1 MSILVEELI
10 ALTKRGAVEN
20 DKEISDWL
28 DRQTERCFKQMSLE
42 EIDQSL
48 SLLNELLVAETE
60 EEMATTI
67 KLRNQQ
73 WPQFKLRL
81 VKSNEGEGA

>member
-1 MSILVEELI
+1 MSNPVEEII
-10 ALTKRGAVEN
+10 ALTKRAAVEN
-20 DKEISDWL
+20 DKKILDWL
-28 DRQTERCFKQMSLE
+28 DRQTDRCFKQMSLE

-48 SLLNELLVAETE
+48 SLLNELIAETE
-60 EEMATTI
+60 EEIAATI